1 MNVCATQV
9 VLGGTFDHLH
19 VGHRK
24 LLSVAVLICRTRMV
38 VGVTHDCMLAHK
50 ANAHLIQPFDER
62 CHAVRDFVSSMNP
75 ALELDIVAI
84 KDIYGPTVSD
94 PSLNAIVVS
103 SETAPNAEKLNE
115 ERVRRRMHPMA
126 VISLARVSAVSS
138 SVIRDAMQHQGSV
151 DRF

>member
-1 MNVCATQV
+1 
-9 VLGGTFDHLH
+9 
-19 VGHRK
+19 
-24 LLSVAVLICRTRMV
+24 MV

-62 CHAVRDFVSSMNP
+62 CHAVRDFISSMNP

-138 SVIRDAMQHQGSV
+138 SVIRDAMQHQG
-151 DRF
+151 